1 MGLFRRALAACW
13 CPGGF
18 LIDRRPA
25 GLYYSTL
32 SMPSVAAGYGVVTCL
47 PAGRFDKEESMPVPK
62 RRTSK
67 ARKGKRRS
75 HHALVPVQTVVCK
88 QCGHAM
94 LPHTV
99 CGHCGTYRGRKVLQ
113 VEEE

>member
-1 MGLFRRALAACW
+1 
-13 CPGGF
+13 
-18 LIDRRPA
+18 
-25 GLYYSTL
+25 
-32 SMPSVAAGYGVVTCL
+32 
-47 PAGRFDKEESMPVPK
+47 MPVPK

-67 ARKGKRRS
+67 ARKGKRRA

-94 LPHTV
+94 LPHAV
-99 CGHCGTYRGRKVLQ
+99 CSHCGTYRGRKVLD